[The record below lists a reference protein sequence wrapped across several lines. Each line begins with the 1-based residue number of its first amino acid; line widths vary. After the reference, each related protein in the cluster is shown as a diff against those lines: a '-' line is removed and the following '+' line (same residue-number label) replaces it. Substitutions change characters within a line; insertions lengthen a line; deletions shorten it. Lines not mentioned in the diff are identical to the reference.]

1 MPEGDNPV
9 GSLGHRK
16 IWALHDLEREA
27 LVLEHGARAA
37 EGKMDGSQRLGFL
50 DQQSIEKSLPW
61 AAKRRNS
68 QCLWLD
74 R

>member
-9 GSLGHRK
+9 GSLGHCK

-37 EGKMDGSQRLGFL
+37 CKKGKWMEAKGSL
-50 DQQSIEKSLPW
+50 
-61 AAKRRNS
+61 
-68 QCLWLD
+68 
-74 R
+74 